1 MQGQLTQMRKRP
13 TIGEFSLSFA
23 LSPTS
28 RRGVYTVTR
37 DGASTPYTIEKHAL
51 WCVFLDGQVPL
62 IGRYARL
69 EEALAAAVSH
79 IGRKGH
85 RSWQG

>member
-1 MQGQLTQMRKRP
+1 MRKWP

-23 LSPTS
+23 LSLSS

-37 DGASTPYTIEKHAL
+37 GGTSTPYTIEKHAL
-51 WCVFLDGQVPL
+51 WCVFLDGQAPP

-69 EEALAAAVSH
+69 EEALAAAISH
-79 IGRKGH
+79 MGHKGH
-85 RSWQG
+85 RSGQD

>member
-1 MQGQLTQMRKRP
+1 MRKPP

-23 LSPTS
+23 LSPSS
-28 RRGVYTVTR
+28 RRGIYSVIHS
-37 DGASTPYTIEKHAL
+37 GASTRYTIEKHAL
-51 WCVFLDGQVPL
+51 WCLFLDGKALP

-79 IGRKGH
+79 IGH
-85 RSWQG
+85 RGRRSRQGLLGEPK